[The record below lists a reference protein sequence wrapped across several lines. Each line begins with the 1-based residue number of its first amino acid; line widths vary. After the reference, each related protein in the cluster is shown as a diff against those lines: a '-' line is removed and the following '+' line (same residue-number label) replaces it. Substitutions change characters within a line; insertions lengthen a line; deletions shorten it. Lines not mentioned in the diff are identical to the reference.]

1 MGVFIATGAVA
12 KAVEPLWTRST
23 FHYSTLLCFGLTC
36 ACQVL
41 SVLLSALCWSHLR
54 PHVEN
59 QRMSYIIL
67 DEGSQEGQVKSEDE
81 DRSPSDHSEDSYMR
95 DIVAGPVPSPPR

>member
-1 MGVFIATGAVA
+1 MGVFIAIGATA

-23 FHYSTLLCFGLTC
+23 FQYSKLLCFGLAC
-36 ACQVL
+36 AFQVL

-54 PHVEN
+54 PHLEN

-67 DEGSQEGQVKSEDE
+67 DEVSQEDPVKSED
-81 DRSPSDHSEDSYMR
+81 DGSPSDHSADSYMR
-95 DIVAGPVPSPPR
+95 DIEPGRLVPSPPR